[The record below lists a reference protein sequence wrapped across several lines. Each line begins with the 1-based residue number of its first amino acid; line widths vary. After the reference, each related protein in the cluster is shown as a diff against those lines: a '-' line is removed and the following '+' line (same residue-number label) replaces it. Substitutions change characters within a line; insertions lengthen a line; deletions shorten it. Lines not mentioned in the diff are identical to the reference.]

1 MLKTALKPKWIAIL
15 VLSLV
20 VATLFVL
27 LSRWQFEQAEV
38 KGNAP
43 ETTTEK
49 VVPLTEHLTVDKPL
63 YQDEAD
69 QLVSVEGRYL
79 ADKQVYIQDRLREG
93 VKGYWVVTAFEVDG
107 SDGYTIPVVRGWQ
120 ESLDKAK
127 ESQAPSGTLQL
138 DGRVLPP
145 DAPDFGYRAD
155 PEVFRS
161 LSTAELINIWD
172 VKSYSAVV
180 VQFNTYATG
189 AVRLS
194 DEQQGLA
201 PVTVGPQPAQQQLNL
216 LNVFYAVEWVF
227 FAGFALFLWWRLVR
241 DDHRK
246 ELEQARLDE
255 EWKQQWYRE
264 QGYLKEEENERRK

>member
-20 VATLFVL
+20 IATLFVL

-38 KGNAP
+38 KGSAP
-43 ETTTEK
+43 EVTTEK
-49 VVPLTEHLTVDKPL
+49 TVELTEHLKQDKPL

-69 QLVSVEGRYL
+69 QRVRLEGRYL

-93 VKGYWVVTAFEVDG
+93 VKGYWVVTAFQVDG
-107 SDGYTIPVVRGWQ
+107 GDGYIIPVVRGWQ
-120 ESLDKAK
+120 ESLDRAK
-127 ESQAPSGTLQL
+127 DSEVPSGQLQL
-138 DGRVLPP
+138 EGRVLPP
-145 DAPDFGYRAD
+145 DAPDFGYRED

-180 VQFNTYATG
+180 VQFNTYGTG
-189 AVRLS
+189 AVAIS
-194 DEQQGLA
+194 AEQQGLL
-201 PVTVGPQPAQQQLNL
+201 PVYVGPQPADQQLNL

-241 DDHRK
+241 DDYRK
-246 ELEQARLDE
+246 DLEQARLDE

-264 QGYLKEEENERRK
+264 QGYIKEEEHDRTE